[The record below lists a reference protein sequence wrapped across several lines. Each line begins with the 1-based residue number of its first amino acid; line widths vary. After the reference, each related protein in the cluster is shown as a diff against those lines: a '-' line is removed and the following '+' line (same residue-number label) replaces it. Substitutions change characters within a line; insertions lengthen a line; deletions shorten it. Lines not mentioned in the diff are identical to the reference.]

1 MSSGSFQWGSRPG
14 WFLKNSLA
22 KLPIWSLKMR
32 NGFVWKCGIL
42 LIYWSIMIIH
52 VIPCWNRHFS
62 AVKSTIFIHFSD
74 TQSCCHDWLAPF
86 IGDDAHGD
94 PSHGSM
100 VGRTVTVCQG
110 GSVCLGLWQLSQF
123 QGTTQASGVENGG
136 KVALT
141 KKKSRAVW
149 KVLLMVGESS
159 NVPVSWCWGV
169 ACLITWGNINTVQFG
184 SVLNVRCLKKNR
196 QGAGVPPKSTR
207 CWHPRAWPKP
217 VTTADS
223 LNMFK
228 HTLTH
233 TRKCLGVCP
242 CVYYNYIY

>member
-1 MSSGSFQWGSRPG
+1 MMPMVTPAMDPWWDARWPSAKEDPFVLAFDNFLNSKEPPKHRG
-14 WFLKNSLA
+14 W
-22 KLPIWSLKMR
+22 KM
-32 NGFVWKCGIL
+32 
-42 LIYWSIMIIH
+42 
-52 VIPCWNRHFS
+52 
-62 AVKSTIFIHFSD
+62 
-74 TQSCCHDWLAPF
+74 
-86 IGDDAHGD
+86 
-94 PSHGSM
+94 
-100 VGRTVTVCQG
+100 
-110 GSVCLGLWQLSQF
+110 
-123 QGTTQASGVENGG
+123 VERWHWR
-136 KVALT
+136 

-223 LNMFK
+223 LNLFK

>member
-1 MSSGSFQWGSRPG
+1 MGVPTWMISEELLGETPH
-14 WFLKNSLA
+14 LKFENA
-22 KLPIWSLKMR
+22 KWLCLKMR
-32 NGFVWKCGIL
+32 HPFDLLVNHDYPCYSMLKPPFFCGE
-42 LIYWSIMIIH
+42 IH
-52 VIPCWNRHFS
+52 HFYPFFRH
-62 AVKSTIFIHFSD
+62 